1 MQATKYRHFKML
13 RNTVNVSYFN
23 AVTSA
28 TVTAV
33 TAREFMHT
41 QHTKEILIYGKVNNT
56 HVCLV
61 SHAYGA
67 HKQQQHKKT
76 PEQNCSVSKDRFSE
90 QHFMPLADA

>member
-1 MQATKYRHFKML
+1 MQATKYRHFKMF

-67 HKQQQHKKT
+67 HKQQQQKKHHNKT
-76 PEQNCSVSKDRFSE
+76 VQFKKIDFQSNT
-90 QHFMPLADA
+90 